1 MMYLKIFTVKTLI
14 YYIIMMLKDVEKIF
28 SFAAIEFYLR
38 VEQQQQPQQQQQQ
51 RQQQQQ
57 LLRNFLERAT
67 KQGSKMKAQT
77 VKKLV
82 LLRKNIFF

>member
-1 MMYLKIFTVKTLI
+1 MMSLKIFTVKTLI

-38 VEQQQQPQQQQQQ
+38 VEQQHQPQQQQRQ
-51 RQQQQQ
+51 QQQQQ

>member
-1 MMYLKIFTVKTLI
+1 MMSLKIFTVKTLI

-51 RQQQQQ
+51 Q